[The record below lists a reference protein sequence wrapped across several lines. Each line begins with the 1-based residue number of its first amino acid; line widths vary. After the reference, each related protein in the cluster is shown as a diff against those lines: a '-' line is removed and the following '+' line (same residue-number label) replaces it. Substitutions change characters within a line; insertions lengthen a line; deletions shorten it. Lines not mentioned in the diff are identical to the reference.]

1 MSKTQ
6 SQVIDDTLYTGFW
19 SKLQQFK
26 FDITYYNVHFNACV
40 RIARIIK
47 YIIVGLTALA
57 TGAWMSWNEI
67 SAISISCAI
76 IILILQ
82 GVSAISEWFP
92 YEKRKNELRELTAE
106 LEPLYLEMEIDWRK
120 INCGEVDNAY
130 VLSAM
135 DKYAQKQV
143 EIKRHYFKDDAL
155 PEKEKHH
162 KKADDLTE
170 EYFKYFV

>member
-1 MSKTQ
+1 MTETKKQ
-6 SQVIDDTLYTGFW
+6 SIDDTLYNGFW

-26 FDITYYNVHFNACV
+26 FDITYYDVHFNACV
-40 RIARIIK
+40 QMARTIK
-47 YIIVGLTALA
+47 YIIAGLTALT

-67 SAISISCAI
+67 PAVSISCAI
-76 IILILQ
+76 LILILQ

-106 LEPLYLEMEIDWRK
+106 LESLYLNMEIDWRK
-120 INCGEVDNAY
+120 INCYEVDNKY
-130 VLSAM
+130 VLDALNN
-135 DKYAQKQV
+135 YAQKQA

-155 PEKEKHH
+155 PEKEKYH

-170 EYFKYFV
+170 EYFKYFA